1 VTQIDLFSAPERAT
15 ALRARKTDAPTSQRA
30 AERAASF
37 AASQRADIY
46 AAIVAAG
53 NRGATYREVAQSIGM
68 EPVAVGRR
76 LKELREPLPLIYAD
90 GERDGCQVWKATR
103 PT

>member
-46 AAIVAAG
+46 AVIVEAG
-53 NRGATYREVAQSIGM
+53 DRGATYHEVARALSV
-68 EPVAVGRR
+68 ESVKVGRR

-103 PT
+103 